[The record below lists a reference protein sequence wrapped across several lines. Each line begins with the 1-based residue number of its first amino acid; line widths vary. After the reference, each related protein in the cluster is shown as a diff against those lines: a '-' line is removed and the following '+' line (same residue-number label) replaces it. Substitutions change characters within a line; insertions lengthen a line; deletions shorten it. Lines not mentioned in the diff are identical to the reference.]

1 MRRVLLLTLV
11 LLCTVELPRPV
22 TAVSQDWSVLGGGAL
37 GAATGS
43 WLAVAFLTAR
53 ARAGDPLDTR
63 EEAIIGTAVPMIAGF
78 ATGLAIGTFAEDH
91 LGGTVLW
98 GIAGWATG
106 IGIGGSL
113 GGHIWDDPSGRWA
126 GAVLGGAVGLL
137 VGGTVGYITS
147 GTEPNPTAGSGMPLV
162 VRIRF

>member
-1 MRRVLLLTLV
+1 MRRVFLLTLV

-22 TAVSQDWSVLGGGAL
+22 TAVSQDWSVVGGGAL

-43 WLAVAFLTAR
+43 WLAVAFLTAS
-53 ARAGDPLDTR
+53 ARAGDPLDTS
-63 EEAIIGTAVPMIAGF
+63 EEAITGTAVPILAGF
-78 ATGLAIGTFAEDH
+78 ATGLAIGSFAEDH
-91 LGGTVLW
+91 LGGTALW
-98 GIAGWATG
+98 GTVGWAAG
-106 IGIGGSL
+106 IGIGGLL
-113 GGHIWDDPSGRWA
+113 GGHIWDDPSGPWA

-147 GTEPNPTAGSGMPLV
+147 GTDPNSTAGSGMPLV